1 MPHAIAGRDATI
13 LVNQIDASEF
23 LNEFEIERSA
33 DDIEVTRFGAIDKE
47 FLSGPHE
54 NTVTL
59 SGHWSGDDGSL
70 DAVLEDTFGAPGD
83 QVVTICPRGAIA
95 GEPCY
100 LTPMVQ
106 TSEDL
111 DVAADDLAEDEWEFR
126 ASSVRRGVV
135 LIGSDIQIS
144 GATTTG
150 DANVSLASTA
160 KGASVHVHLIDVDGA
175 PTGVVVTIEGS
186 ADGSSWAAIPG
197 LTFTPL
203 TAVGFARAVTSPVA
217 VIPAQIRA
225 KVALTAGTTPTA
237 QIAVCVSRHKR

>member
-23 LNEFEIERSA
+23 LNEFEIEREA

-59 SGHWSGDDGSL
+59 SGHWSGDDASL
-70 DAVLEDTFGAPGD
+70 DDVLEDTFGTPGD

-126 ASSVRRGVV
+126 ASSVRRGTV

-150 DANVSLASTA
+150 EAVGAPASTA
-160 KGASVHVHLIDVDGA
+160 KGASAHVHLIDVDGT
-175 PTGVVVTIEGS
+175 PTGVTVVVEGS
-186 ADGSSWAAIPG
+186 ADGSTAWASVIA
-197 LTFTPL
+197 FDAM
-203 TAVGFARAVTSPVA
+203 TAVGFARKVTSTVA
-217 VIPAQIRA
+217 VIPKFLRA
-225 KVALTAGTTPTA
+225 TVALAGGTSPTA
-237 QIAVCVSRHKR
+237 QVAVCVARHKR